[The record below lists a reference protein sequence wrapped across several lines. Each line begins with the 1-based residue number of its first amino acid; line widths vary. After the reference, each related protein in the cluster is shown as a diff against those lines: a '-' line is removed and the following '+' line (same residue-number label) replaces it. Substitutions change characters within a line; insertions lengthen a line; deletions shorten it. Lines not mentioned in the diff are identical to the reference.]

1 MTDPRIER
9 LTEMVA
15 ALRQEGYNRQESIE
29 LLYARIE
36 ALEAAQQPAG
46 IDHAGWHRLSD
57 VKPLNGAQCL
67 FRVHP
72 NLLHSKGVWV
82 DQSHSL
88 TPSISP
94 SGFYTD
100 LGLFVGNPALIW
112 WSAIEPEAQQPAQ
125 ATEESSVTAPPAP
138 DGGLVERV
146 KLIIAETVAGETVGE
161 VEPEIWDSEARAVI
175 REIAA
180 TALEMASDKNLTW
193 ERVALWL
200 EREALQ

>member
-29 LLYARIE
+29 LLYGRIE
-36 ALEAAQQPAG
+36 ALEAAQQVAG
-46 IDHAGWHRLSD
+46 TDHAGWHRLSD

-138 DGGLVERV
+138 AGGLVDGICRE
-146 KLIIAETVAGETVGE
+146 LPLSPG
-161 VEPEIWDSEARAVI
+161 EARAVV
-175 REIAA
+175 RVVAA
-180 TALEMASDKNLTW
+180 WLRSDGPDWPSVASLLEQEA
-193 ERVALWL
+193 ER
-200 EREALQ
+200 

>member
-46 IDHAGWHRLSD
+46 TDHAGWHRLSD

-138 DGGLVERV
+138 ADGLVERIRDELGHHGTASASAV
-146 KLIIAETVAGETVGE
+146 LLLVAKWLDGQI
-161 VEPEIWDSEARAVI
+161 EIGAAHMLRQEANR
-175 REIAA
+175 
-180 TALEMASDKNLTW
+180 
-193 ERVALWL
+193 
-200 EREALQ
+200 